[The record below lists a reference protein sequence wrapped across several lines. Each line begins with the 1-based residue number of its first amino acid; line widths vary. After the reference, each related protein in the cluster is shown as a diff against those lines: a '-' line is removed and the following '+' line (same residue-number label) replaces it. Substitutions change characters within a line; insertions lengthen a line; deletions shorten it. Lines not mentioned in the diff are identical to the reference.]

1 MRTPFIVVA
10 VLAAAV
16 YCEQEIPI
24 TGYSTTYTVIKDG
37 SGPAVAKGS
46 KVTVHATGVV
56 EESGY
61 KFWSTKD
68 PGQQPFSYNAG
79 VGAVITGWD
88 QGCLGMKLGEV
99 RKLRIPE
106 NEGYGARGF
115 PAWSIPPKATLNFEI
130 EVLKIDGVSRDDRQ
144 EL

>member
-1 MRTPFIVVA
+1 MHLHRRGGAGRGGLLVRD
-10 VLAAAV
+10 
-16 YCEQEIPI
+16 IPI

-46 KVTVHATGVV
+46 KVTVHATWVV
-56 EESGY
+56 RVGLQVLVGKGSR
-61 KFWSTKD
+61 
-68 PGQQPFSYNAG
+68 QQPFSYNAG